1 MGKLEGRAGVVT
13 GGASGIG
20 RAIALRLAAEGARVA
35 IFDRDAAGA
44 QSVVDTIVGAGG
56 RATAYPLDVVDAAA
70 VENATASAAR
80 DLGSPWFLVNA
91 AGWDSPKPFL
101 DSTPESW
108 RKIVDINLYGML
120 NTHHSICRRMREAGG
135 GRVVNIASDAGRTG
149 SGNVAVYAACKG
161 GLIAL
166 TKSLAR
172 EFARYG
178 ILLNAISPGP
188 TQTPLLDAIA
198 GSGPQGAKYLDA
210 LARSIP
216 LRRIGT
222 PEDFAGI
229 AAFLIGDDAAYIT
242 GQTISVSGGL
252 TMV

>member
-1 MGKLEGRAGVVT
+1 MDKLDGRAGIVT

-20 RAIALRLAAEGARVA
+20 RAIALRLAAEGASVA
-35 IFDRDAAGA
+35 IFDRDGAGA
-44 QSVVDTIVGAGG
+44 QSAVDAISAAGG
-56 RATAYPLDVVDAAA
+56 RAAAYPLDVTEATA
-70 VENATASAAR
+70 VEDATATAAR

-108 RKIVDINLYGML
+108 RRIVDINLYGAL
-120 NTHHSICRRMREAGG
+120 NTHHSVCRRMREAGG

-149 SGNVAVYAACKG
+149 SGNVAVYAACKA

-172 EFARYG
+172 ELARHD
-178 ILLNAISPGP
+178 ILLNAVSPGP
-188 TQTPLLDAIA
+188 TETPLLQSIA

-210 LARSIP
+210 LTRSIP

-229 AAFLIGDDAAYIT
+229 AAFLIGPDASYIT